1 MLKQKNKKIRSL
13 RGEVRGEI
21 LILRQI
27 SIRPLFS
34 SSEIKLRYTKK
45 ANFPLTLLQKEKSPA
60 DFFYK
65 ELLFRPQIKITNY
78 R

>member
-1 MLKQKNKKIRSL
+1 M
-13 RGEVRGEI
+13 RGEI

-45 ANFPLTLLQKEKSPA
+45 ANFALTLLQKEKRPV
-60 DFFYK
+60 DFFF
-65 ELLFRPQIKITNY
+65 LQGIVI
-78 R
+78 